1 MAFVIAGDV
10 EVATPHGVAHLRGGP
25 EGAVLELPD
34 GEAGEQALRGFLDMI
49 GGREGVSRSDD
60 VLRRMGV
67 GLQLVHTGQVVA
79 RLGAGAEGS
88 VLGRA
93 AGLGE
98 AEVRLGALLRL
109 LTGR

>member
-34 GEAGEQALRGFLDMI
+34 GEAGEQALRGFLEAI
-49 GGREGVSRSDD
+49 GGREGIRRSDD
-60 VLRRMGV
+60 VLRRMGI
-67 GLQLVHTGQVVA
+67 GLQLVRTGDVVA
-79 RLGAGAEGS
+79 QLGAGAEGS
-88 VLGRA
+88 LLGRA

>member
-25 EGAVLELPD
+25 EGAVFELPD
-34 GEAGEQALRGFLDMI
+34 GEAGEQALRGFLEAI
-49 GGREGVSRSDD
+49 GGREGVRQSDD
-60 VLRRMGV
+60 VLRRMGI
-67 GLQLVHTGQVVA
+67 GLQLVHTGRVLAQ
-79 RLGAGAEGS
+79 LGAGAEGS
-88 VLGRA
+88 LLGRA
-93 AGLGE
+93 AGLGD